1 MAQEAKIFKYQT
13 PQFDGVK
20 KTLQV
25 CNSDLMKVQVQVV
38 KDGGENNLHS
48 HTGDDA
54 FWYVISGA
62 VKFYGEGDEVIGEFN
77 KGEGILIPR
86 GFKYWFESSSSEPL
100 EILRV
105 TAKDQKVENQRV
117 DHSAKKQWMVDQKTF
132 GTPAVGYR
140 MTACSPGRLD
150 VSLPQHH

>member
-1 MAQEAKIFKYQT
+1 MAQEPKVFKYQT

-54 FWYVISGA
+54 FWYVMSGA
-62 VKFYGEGDEVIGEFN
+62 VKFYGEGDQVIGEFN
-77 KGEGILIPR
+77 RGEGILIPR

-117 DHSAKKQWMVDQKTF
+117 DHSAKKQWMVDQNTF
-132 GTPAVGYR
+132 GTRP
-140 MTACSPGRLD
+140 
-150 VSLPQHH
+150 

>member
-1 MAQEAKIFKYQT
+1 MAQEAKVFKYQM

-54 FWYVISGA
+54 FWYVMSGA

-105 TAKDQKVENQRV
+105 TARDQKVENQRV
-117 DHSAKKQWMVDQKTF
+117 DHSAKKQWMVDQNTF
-132 GTPAVGYR
+132 GTR
-140 MTACSPGRLD
+140 
-150 VSLPQHH
+150 Q

>member
-1 MAQEAKIFKYQT
+1 MAQEAKEFRYQT
-13 PQFDGVK
+13 PQFEGVK

-38 KDGGENNLHS
+38 KDGGENNLHT

-54 FWYVISGA
+54 FWYVIRGA
-62 VKFYGEGDEVIGEFN
+62 VKFYGEGDRLVGEYQ

-86 GFKYWFESSSSEPL
+86 GYKYWFESAAPEPL

-105 TAKDQKVENQRV
+105 TAKDQNVENQRV
-117 DHSAKKQWMVDQKTF
+117 DHSAQKQWMVDQNTF
-132 GTPAVGYR
+132 GSR
-140 MTACSPGRLD
+140 
-150 VSLPQHH
+150 Q

>member
-1 MAQEAKIFKYQT
+1 MAQEAKVFKYQT
-13 PQFDGVK
+13 PEFDGVK
-20 KTLQV
+20 KSMVV
-25 CNSDLMKVQVQVV
+25 CSSDLMKVMVQVV

-54 FWYVISGA
+54 FWYVMSGA

-117 DHSAKKQWMVDQKTF
+117 DHSAQKQWMADQNTF
-132 GTPAVGYR
+132 GTR
-140 MTACSPGRLD
+140 
-150 VSLPQHH
+150 Q

>member
-1 MAQEAKIFKYQT
+1 MPQEAKEFRYQT
-13 PQFDGVK
+13 PEFAGVK

-38 KDGGENNLHS
+38 KEGGENNLHT

-62 VKFYGEGDEVIGEFN
+62 VKFYGEGDKVVGEYK

-86 GFKYWFESSSSEPL
+86 GYKYWFESASKEPL

-105 TAKDQKVENQRV
+105 TAKDQNVENKRV
-117 DHSAKKQWMVDQKTF
+117 DLSPQKDWMVEQNTF
-132 GTPAVGYR
+132 GTR
-140 MTACSPGRLD
+140 
-150 VSLPQHH
+150 Q

>member
-1 MAQEAKIFKYQT
+1 MTQEAKVFKYQT

-62 VKFYGEGDEVIGEFN
+62 VKFYGEGDRLIGEYK

-86 GFKYWFESSSSEPL
+86 GFKYWFESASSEAL

-117 DHSAKKQWMVDQKTF
+117 DHSAQKQWMIDQNTF
-132 GTPAVGYR
+132 GSR
-140 MTACSPGRLD
+140 
-150 VSLPQHH
+150 Q

>member
-1 MAQEAKIFKYQT
+1 MAQEAKVFKYQT

-20 KTLQV
+20 KTLHV

-117 DHSAKKQWMVDQKTF
+117 DHSAKKQWMVDQNTF
-132 GTPAVGYR
+132 GTR
-140 MTACSPGRLD
+140 
-150 VSLPQHH
+150 Q